1 MKLNNRIIKAL
12 FESVSDKKKFDKTV
26 ALVAGSFKPPHF
38 AHLYMVM
45 EYVKQADEVIVIIS
59 NPKSEK
65 SLRKTSLGTIIT
77 PEMSKEIWDLYLK
90 KYGLS
95 NKVSVIVSPSPSP
108 IGAMFE
114 YIDSGVVDNTNI
126 ILGVSKKDDDLSRFK
141 SVEKQ
146 YTGMDNVHILTPSKY
161 AVEPFKS
168 NGKNVSATDI
178 RNNIDNFE
186 KVKELLPE
194 KLTDADVKKV
204 MSILGVNSID
214 ESKYDKGVTHILI
227 TRSDEEEILVKG
239 QLKNRAIRPCEVID
253 VPGESFDCDII
264 MQHGSMGHNTKVS
277 GCTGVW
283 AKGTSRNPRIIEVK
297 HPRTESLYLFD
308 PKNAEVY
315 FDVLRVFPLDKDS
328 ECLLQVKLSAET
340 MKYLM

>member
-1 MKLNNRIIKAL
+1 MYSKILKAL
-12 FESVSDKKKFDKTV
+12 FESVSNQKKFDKTV

-45 EYVKQADEVIVIIS
+45 EYAKIADEVIIIIS

-77 PEMSKEIWDLYLK
+77 PEMSKQIWELYLK

-95 NKVSVIVSPSPSP
+95 KKVKAIVSPSPSP

-114 YIDSGVVDNTNI
+114 YIDSGAVDNTNI

-141 SVEKQ
+141 SVEKA
-146 YTGMDNVHILTPSKY
+146 YADNDKVNILTPAEY

-178 RNNIDNFE
+178 RNNIDDFK

-194 KLTDADVKKV
+194 KLSDKDVKNV
-204 MSILGVNSID
+204 MKILGVESIK

-253 VPGESFDCDII
+253 VPGEAFECDII

-277 GCTGVW
+277 GCTGIW
-283 AKGTSRNPRIIEVK
+283 AKGTSKNPHIIEVK

>member
-1 MKLNNRIIKAL
+1 MYKKIIKAL

-77 PEMSKEIWDLYLK
+77 PEMSKQIWDLYLD

-114 YIDSGVVDNTNI
+114 YIDSGAVDNTNI

-178 RNNIDNFE
+178 RNNIDDFE

-194 KLTDADVKKV
+194 KLSDKDVKHV
-204 MSILGVNSID
+204 MKILGVESIKEAKND
-214 ESKYDKGVTHILI
+214 LHIVVSRYDDFEFT
-227 TRSDEEEILVKG
+227 VKG
-239 QLKNRAIRPCEVID
+239 ELKHREIKPCEIVHFID
-253 VPGESFDCDII
+253 DSFECDIV
-264 MQHGSMGHNTKVS
+264 MKPQHGLGHNDKISNCEARIV
-277 GCTGVW
+277 
-283 AKGTSRNPRIIEVK
+283 KGTSRNPKIIEVK
-297 HPRTESLYLFD
+297 HPRTGTLYMFD

-328 ECLLQVKLSAET
+328 ECLLQVKLSVET